1 MPKSLSPKLFVNNI
15 YETLSKTKMF
25 IVLIILCFN
34 CISRL
39 RNIIQCS
46 LHLDINLSI
55 YDLIMYIFN
64 NFPTVLFTLNFLFLF
79 LIPDILLEK
88 SSYLLSIIRYKNRTQ
103 WYKNKLLSIL
113 FISICY
119 VTLIIIICCII
130 GIGNLN
136 FDNVWN
142 DGSIILNDKLNNGF
156 MNNFTPINL
165 VIITSLFLILNFTSI
180 GIFFYIGVLIFKKD
194 FYGFLFSLFP
204 IVSTALI
211 HKLHY
216 INLYGISLYNNINFL
231 NHNVTQINTYFILLK
246 CTLYW
251 ILIISIC
258 NGIGFYLVKN
268 MDFNFGGSNE

>member
-1 MPKSLSPKLFVNNI
+1 MPKSFSPKLFVNNI

-39 RNIIQCS
+39 RNLIQCS

-88 SSYLLSIIRYKNRTQ
+88 SSYLLSIIRYKNRSQ

-142 DGSIILNDKLNNGF
+142 NGSIIINDKLNNGF
-156 MNNFTPINL
+156 MNNFTRFVVNPLSSNM
-165 VIITSLFLILNFTSI
+165 
-180 GIFFYIGVLIFKKD
+180 GI
-194 FYGFLFSLFP
+194 
-204 IVSTALI
+204 
-211 HKLHY
+211 
-216 INLYGISLYNNINFL
+216 
-231 NHNVTQINTYFILLK
+231 
-246 CTLYW
+246 
-251 ILIISIC
+251 
-258 NGIGFYLVKN
+258 
-268 MDFNFGGSNE
+268 